1 MMAGAMQGELTVLL
15 LRRGD
20 PEIERAYLRYSHEI
34 EPTETWDILWRMQKG
49 ALHFVSYE
57 HWRPAHDGEREQF
70 EHVTDEPS
78 LTGMQRLAV
87 QEVLRQP
94 DLFQRANTL
103 LEAVVENE
111 MERLMALVQDAAL
124 PIGKGTT

>member
-1 MMAGAMQGELTVLL
+1 MAGAMQGELTVLL

-20 PEIERAYLRYSHEI
+20 PEVERAYLRYRHEI
-34 EPTETWDILWRMQKG
+34 EPTETWDILWRIQRH

-57 HWRPAHDGEREQF
+57 HWRPARDGEREQF

-78 LTGMQRLAV
+78 LTTARCLVVG
-87 QEVLRQP
+87 EVLARP
-94 DLFQRANTL
+94 DLFQCANAL
-103 LEAVVENE
+103 LEARVESE
-111 MERLMALVQDAAL
+111 RERLFALVQDAAL